1 MENVENIT
9 ALIVNN
15 GIAVAFFAV
24 VVYGCFKFL
33 PRVIDAYKEGNAN
46 IVSAIKEMS
55 TVFSS
60 RIDKLEDKVDTV
72 EDKVDTVEK
81 KVDDILKGDE

>member
-24 VVYGCFKFL
+24 VVYGVFKFL
-33 PRVIDAYKEGNAN
+33 PRFIDAYKEGNAN
-46 IVSAIKEMS
+46 IVNAIKEMS

-60 RIDKLEDKVDTV
+60 RIDKVEDNVKVIEGKVDVV
-72 EDKVDTVEK
+72 ESKVDN
-81 KVDDILKGDE
+81 ILKGDE